1 MRSISGNQQ
10 ILQKLLLL
18 LKNCC
23 SCLKFNSLVK
33 CGFLLHLAF
42 SVIVLLYC
50 KGEYFVTAGS
60 VEVFKTKC
68 SASTLHLNWVFS
80 KSPRAFFFYILF
92 FFFPPFLSYLLPLN
106 VKKLL
111 FRLRVKQTTQLG
123 KLMKSYSERVG
134 VPVSRLR
141 WAGTVA
147 KQMAHQL
154 LLQKQTSVSAI
165 FHQVLTCVQYC
176 GSMEAYL
183 YSDCLCTE
191 STDTLL

>member
-1 MRSISGNQQ
+1 MDSSYTWR
-10 ILQKLLLL
+10 
-18 LKNCC
+18 
-23 SCLKFNSLVK
+23 
-33 CGFLLHLAF
+33 F

-80 KSPRAFFFYILF
+80 KSPRAFFFYTYSF

-183 YSDCLCTE
+183 YSDCLW
-191 STDTLL
+191 TDTLDSWF